1 MPHTVWGQ
9 DRNAQGMTANSV
21 CILEFQQG
29 WQPRGVRILNS
40 RFVQKYGKF
49 AGMTKVDA
57 TGGLELKPKTWELL
71 RASTAGT
78 VVPIG
83 HDECHRVAIYGRV
96 ETRLRAFS
104 HRK

>member
-1 MPHTVWGQ
+1 MAAKGRAHT
-9 DRNAQGMTANSV
+9 
-21 CILEFQQG
+21 EQQI
-29 WQPRGVRILNS
+29 W
-40 RFVQKYGKF
+40 KYRTKC

-57 TGGLELKPKTWELL
+57 TGGLERKPETWKLL
-71 RASTAGT
+71 RAGTAGT

-96 ETRLRAFS
+96 RVGRVETRLRAFS

>member
-1 MPHTVWGQ
+1 
-9 DRNAQGMTANSV
+9 MTANSV

-29 WQPRGVRILNS
+29 WQPRGVRILN
-40 RFVQKYGKF
+40 QQIWKYRNKF

-96 ETRLRAFS
+96 ETRLKLLATESEVKRWGGFF
-104 HRK
+104 

>member
-1 MPHTVWGQ
+1 MAAKGRAHT
-9 DRNAQGMTANSV
+9 
-21 CILEFQQG
+21 EQQI
-29 WQPRGVRILNS
+29 W
-40 RFVQKYGKF
+40 KYRTKC

-57 TGGLELKPKTWELL
+57 TGGLERKPETWKLL
-71 RASTAGT
+71 RAGTAGT